1 MPYYIMKILS
11 DYLENI
17 STNYDIDAEAKNKL
31 GYSIKQAK
39 EHLQKMIDF
48 IPRLKW
54 LENQILQMFYF
65 MEKELQGISD
75 DRDQPEEMSKK
86 LHNISKLLEY
96 MVNYFSRHLLS
107 GEEMETLP
115 LGPRQQS
122 YSDVQMPKIM
132 SDNWLNLQIEEN
144 ILDSPMMSNFQMSFD
159 ILSINLRLCL
169 LTFAVFPEEQLI
181 KKKPLIYWWIGE
193 GFITKSRNKTA
204 EEAGEETFMELIDEG
219 LIQPFH
225 KTQKNPLIY
234 GCTVHPWIHRMLISM
249 ARQANFFDLDTTGK
263 VTNGHQNSRRF
274 VLDERSSTNDYQ
286 PKGELSAIINMR
298 EIYPSFSANFFSKND
313 QKIKVLQLGRWQSSP
328 RHHIEI
334 EEGKFLDKLKTQKQL
349 KYLSLRGVSRITTL
363 PSSIVG
369 CQNLEILD
377 LRACHNLETL
387 PFDIGSFKKLTHFDV
402 SECYLLE
409 NLPNGLEKLS
419 SIEVL
424 KGFVVNHWRKN
435 SCSLASLLSLEKLIK
450 LSINIGIAYQAM
462 PWFRV
467 VPTRHSSF
475 NLRILV
481 IKWQMRSTSVDQ
493 TSEEEERIRLNL
505 FRDISFPNLE
515 KLDLRCFPDTML
527 PSWISP
533 ENMGNLK
540 RLYMRGGMLKT
551 LLPVS
556 ENLNPWK
563 VEILRLNYLKNFRFQ
578 ESFDVQKEFPHLSYL
593 ERINCNAKNYLIP
606 LIIEFNRRS
615 RMVQGTLGSEGS
627 DGLHYDANIKWRL
640 DDGWEKLK
648 IEMMDG
654 RSSRSIWWMGEAQD
668 RDGLL
673 KPSIIDSAIFFN
685 EDAARLL

>member
-1 MPYYIMKILS
+1 MNKSEAGSLDQQVKKIPVKRERERTSTEETERETPTISARLLEEIVDYFSYRLS
-11 DYLENI
+11 
-17 STNYDIDAEAKNKL
+17 
-31 GYSIKQAK
+31 GG
-39 EHLQKMIDF
+39 
-48 IPRLKW
+48 
-54 LENQILQMFYF
+54 
-65 MEKELQGISD
+65 EKEW
-75 DRDQPEEMSKK
+75 
-86 LHNISKLLEY
+86 
-96 MVNYFSRHLLS
+96 RHFLR
-107 GEEMETLP
+107 
-115 LGPRQQS
+115 GPRQQS

-298 EIYPSFSANFFSKND
+298 EIYPSFSENFFSKND

-334 EEGKFLDKLKTQKQL
+334 EEGKFLDKLKKQKQL

-481 IKWQMRSTSVDQ
+481 IIWQMRSTSVDQ

-593 ERINCNAKNYLIP
+593 ERINCNGQPVENIAWTVVDGWEIA
-606 LIIEFNRRS
+606 RRILS
-615 RMVQGTLGSEGS
+615 SEGS
-627 DGLHYDANIKWRL
+627 SRLHYDANIEWRL

-648 IEMMDG
+648 RWI
-654 RSSRSIWWMGEAQD
+654 AQ
-668 RDGLL
+668 
-673 KPSIIDSAIFFN
+673 A
-685 EDAARLL
+685 